1 MKDLINSKKFKVLL
15 GGTLILIIQSMVPEL
30 ANLNIEAL
38 LKLMAAYLVGQGVAD
53 FGKGAAK
60 VNQAE

>member
-1 MKDLINSKKFKVLL
+1 
-15 GGTLILIIQSMVPEL
+15 MVPEL